1 MWPSWLAS
9 EVGFRLRVP
18 TAVEFVLV
26 AGCDQV
32 VFHLHFT
39 VGELRHEVVEFGSAV
54 LVFGPFGG
62 FHMRGDSKRTPCVDG
77 WG

>member
-1 MWPSWLAS
+1 MAS